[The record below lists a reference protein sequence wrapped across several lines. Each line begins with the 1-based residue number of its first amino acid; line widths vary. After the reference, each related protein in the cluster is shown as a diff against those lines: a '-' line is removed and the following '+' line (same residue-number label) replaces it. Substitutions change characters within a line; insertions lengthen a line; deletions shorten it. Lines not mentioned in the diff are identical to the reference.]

1 MATLSA
7 YSADPKGRPSG
18 AAEIVTSAG
27 TRIYLLPV
35 ETFFGHVNNVYLID
49 HPEHPLLFDCATGDA
64 AATAQ
69 LAARFEEI
77 RERFGVKT
85 RLAGVA
91 ELVISH
97 AHIDHFGGAHAF
109 KQRGIPITIHELDA
123 RALESFHER
132 FLLATRDFRHY
143 LLGTGLEFAEVE
155 RLIALYRSNK
165 DLFGDLEPDRRL
177 LNGDSVGPGWKTLH
191 VPGHCPGMVC
201 LAVDD
206 VLLTADHL
214 LARITPVQRPQS
226 ITPFMG
232 LETYFRSLEKL
243 LAFGT
248 FRLGLGGHEAPI
260 ADIAA
265 RVAETLAH
273 HERRLKRTHELCRE
287 AARTVLEVSQAL
299 FGEQKDYGAMLA
311 ISEAGAHVEYLH
323 ELGYLKMENLNE
335 VIQDPAAPARYRA
348 RERAP
353 HPLLARTSL
362 PVGEGVKPSPS
373 KF

>member
-7 YSADPKGRPSG
+7 YSSDPKGRPSG

-49 HPEHPLLFDCATGDA
+49 HPEHPLLFDCATGDD
-64 AATAQ
+64 AATVQ

-77 RERFGVKT
+77 RQRFGVKT
-85 RLAGVA
+85 RPEDVA
-91 ELVISH
+91 ELLISH

-109 KQRGIPITIHELDA
+109 KARGTPITIHELDA

-143 LLGTGLEFAEVE
+143 LLGTGLEKPEVE

-165 DLFGDLEPDRRL
+165 DLFGDLEPDHRL
-177 LNGDSVGPGWKTLH
+177 LNGDTVGPGWKTLH

-232 LETYFRSLEKL
+232 LENYFRSLEKL

-248 FRLGLGGHEAPI
+248 FSLGLGGHEAPI
-260 ADIAA
+260 TDLAA

-273 HERRLKRTHELCRE
+273 HERRLKHTHELCRE
-287 AARTVLEVSQAL
+287 GGCTVNEVSRGL

-311 ISEAGAHVEYLH
+311 LSEAGAHVEYLH
-323 ELGYLKMENLNE
+323 ELGYVTIENLDE
-335 VIQDPAAPARYRA
+335 VIRDPEIPARYRA
-348 RERAP
+348 KERKP
-353 HPLLARTSL
+353 HPLLARTTL
-362 PVGEGVKPSPS
+362 PVGERARQSSP
-373 KF
+373 